1 MLVTPSWL
9 ADRLS
14 EPDVVVVDQR
24 WDEQGRGQ
32 ERYEE
37 GHLPGAVFFDW
48 TSDLVD
54 PEHRYAFMLAPPN
67 RLAETLGSRGIGD
80 RTIVVAYADARHS
93 GPFRLWWACS
103 VYGHSD
109 QVRILDGGIER
120 WISEGYALT
129 SERPERPAGTW
140 TPREA
145 SLRLV
150 ATASDVLAARGDS
163 RAVVLDSRTPE
174 QHLGQVVWFETGPVA
189 ADADGIARTPRGD
202 LRAGRVPWA
211 RSIPSDALYDADHT
225 MKKPDELRRIFA
237 EHGVTPGKRAVCYCG
252 VGISAATLAYALQ
265 RAGIENTA
273 LYDASWD
280 EWGRNPELPVERG

>member
-1 MLVTPSWL
+1 MLVTASWL

-14 EPDVVVVDQR
+14 DPEVVVVDLR
-24 WDEQGRGQ
+24 WDEGGRGHA
-32 ERYEE
+32 RYQE
-37 GHLPGAVFFDW
+37 GHLPGAVFLDW

-54 PEHRYAFMLAPPN
+54 PAHRYAFMLAPPEQ
-67 RLAETLGSRGIGD
+67 LAETLGSCGIGD
-80 RTIVVAYADARHS
+80 QTVVVAYADARNS

-129 SERPERPAGTW
+129 TEPPKRPAGTW
-140 TPREA
+140 TPREV
-145 SLRLV
+145 SLGLV
-150 ATASDVLAARGDS
+150 ATASDVLAAREDP
-163 RAVVLDSRTPE
+163 RAVVLDSRTRE
-174 QHLGQVVWFETGPVA
+174 QHLGQFVWFETGPVA
-189 ADADGIARTPRGD
+189 ADADGIARTPTGD

-211 RSIPSDALYDADHT
+211 RSIPSDTLYDADHT

-252 VGISAATLAYALQ
+252 VGISAASLVYALQ
-265 RAGIENTA
+265 RAGIEDTA
-273 LYDASWD
+273 LYDASWN
-280 EWGRNPELPVERG
+280 EWGSDPELPVERG